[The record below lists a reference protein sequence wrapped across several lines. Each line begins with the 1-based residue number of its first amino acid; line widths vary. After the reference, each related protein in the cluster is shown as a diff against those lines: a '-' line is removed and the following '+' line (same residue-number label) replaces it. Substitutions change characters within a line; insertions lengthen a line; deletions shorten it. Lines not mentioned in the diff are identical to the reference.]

1 MKPKNGEL
9 DGHARVETD
18 RAEASLSTARL
29 KMNVL
34 DLADAERPIRQL
46 RPERQR
52 SMERTRLTENDDI
65 QSLLERARRGDRS
78 AFKTV
83 VSLYQR
89 KVFLLVYSML
99 RNREDALDVVQETF
113 MRLYQKLDAYEQQK
127 NFQGWLLQIAK
138 NLCIDY
144 YRKHH
149 SRRREME
156 SNKTLDELNV
166 SASDPGSNPVSSDVQ
181 RVFLRSLDKLG
192 DKQRMV
198 FVMKHYNGLEYRE
211 IAQVLR
217 ISVGTVKSLH
227 FKAVRNLRQLMGPQL
242 GVST

>member
-1 MKPKNGEL
+1 MNG
-9 DGHARVETD
+9 
-18 RAEASLSTARL
+18 
-29 KMNVL
+29 L
-34 DLADAERPIRQL
+34 DLRDTMRPVHQL
-46 RPERQR
+46 RPERQF
-52 SMERTRLTENDDI
+52 SMERTRLIQNDDI
-65 QSLLERARRGDRS
+65 PSLLERARNGDRA
-78 AFKTV
+78 AFKAV
-83 VSLYQR
+83 IGLYQR
-89 KVFLLVYSML
+89 KVFLLAYSML

-113 MRLYQKLDAYEQQK
+113 MRLYQKLHAYERQK

-144 YRKHH
+144 YRKHN

-156 SNKTLDELNV
+156 SDKTIDELHV
-166 SASDPGSNPVSSDVQ
+166 AASDPASNPVSSEVRQ
-181 RVFLRSLDKLG
+181 VFLRSLDKLG